1 MGLWLRDDWRAESR
15 NGAGALLLH
24 GFTGDP
30 KELLPLASGLAAAGY
45 GVRVPV
51 LPGHGGAPHELMG
64 VGWRDWLARAA
75 DALAALRRD
84 HDQVFLGGFSMGGA
98 LSVLLAAHEPPD
110 GLLLLATPT
119 TLGDDW
125 RFGLLPLLKHVM
137 PWFKPLAK
145 ADFAAPELRQ
155 QLAEFGPDLDLSD
168 PQIQAALRSQ
178 IRLPVSALEQ
188 LTLLL
193 AAMRPALPLVS
204 APALIMQGALDTT
217 ARPFCAVE
225 IARRLG
231 GPAELLWWERSG
243 HMLLQGPESA
253 AIVARALAFCERRLA
268 AAPPV
273 AVPA

>member
-15 NGAGALLLH
+15 NGAAALLLH

-30 KELLPLASGLAAAGY
+30 KEMLPLAEGLAAAGY

-64 VGWRDWLARAA
+64 LGWRDWLDGAA
-75 DALAALRRD
+75 AALAELRRD
-84 HDQVFLGGFSMGGA
+84 HDRIFLGGFSMGGA
-98 LSVLLAAHEPPD
+98 LSVLLARDGGQQLA

-125 RFGLLPLLKHVM
+125 RLGLLPLLKHVM
-137 PWFKPLAK
+137 PWFKPLEK
-145 ADFAAPELRQ
+145 ADFSAPEVRRQ
-155 QLAEFGPDLDLSD
+155 VAEFDPGLDLDD
-168 PQIQAALRSQ
+168 PGVHAALRSQ
-178 IRLPVSALEQ
+178 VRLPVGALEQ

-204 APALIMQGALDTT
+204 APALIQQGALDDT

-231 GPAELLWWERSG
+231 GPAELRWWERSG

-253 AIVARALAFCERRLA
+253 AIVAQAVAFCEERA
-268 AAPPV
+268 AAPG
-273 AVPA
+273 A